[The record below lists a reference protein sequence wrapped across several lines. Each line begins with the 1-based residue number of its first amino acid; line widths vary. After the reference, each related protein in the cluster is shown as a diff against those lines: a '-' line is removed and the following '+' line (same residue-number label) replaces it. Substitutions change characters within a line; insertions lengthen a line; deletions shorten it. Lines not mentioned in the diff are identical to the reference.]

1 MAEDNDIKTV
11 YLFRSGAIF
20 SDKDGAKPVMGE
32 RGFLVVGD
40 VVLHTIERTKID
52 GANSTRLPEKGV
64 FLCTM
69 ASTTKLPKG
78 FWIEQT
84 GEYGHNKQNNLG
96 NYSALKIHSG
106 NQLADISG
114 CVAPGRIYTEKGVA
128 ESRKAMEDIFT
139 YCGGWGI
146 GKKMY
151 IDVDT
156 M

>member
-1 MAEDNDIKTV
+1 MAEDEVKTV
-11 YLFRSGAIF
+11 YLFRSEAIF
-20 SDKDGAKPVMGE
+20 SDKDGDTPVMGE

-40 VVLHTIERTKID
+40 VVLHTIERTTVGDFK
-52 GANSTRLPEKGV
+52 STRLPEKGV
-64 FLCTM
+64 FLCEM
-69 ASTTKLPKG
+69 VSTTKLPKG

-84 GEYGHNKQNNLG
+84 GEHGHNKKNTQG
-96 NYSALKIHSG
+96 NYSALKIHAG
-106 NQLADISG
+106 NWLKDISG
-114 CVAPGRIYTEKGVA
+114 CVAPGRTIIQNGVG
-128 ESRKAMEDIFT
+128 ESHKAMQDIFT